1 MSTRAHAFS
10 SITLAVGTVLVLAAC
25 GSGGG
30 TESPSPSTSGAPPAM
45 ETETAPAEAPSTGT
59 AGTDPAASP
68 SASGP
73 ATPTAGAPGSSA
85 PAGDAA
91 ACTADRLSG
100 TIEDQAGGGAAGS
113 VYRTLVLTN
122 TSDAACTTAGLPG
135 VSYVDAGGNQVGAAA
150 ARSDAAA
157 VAVVLEPGQSATAE
171 LQETRA
177 QNYGDRC
184 TQVPVTGLLV
194 YPPDD
199 TTSLVIPHEGIGCS
213 ESDVELLTVGALQPR

>member
-1 MSTRAHAFS
+1 MSIRAHTLS
-10 SITLAVGTVLVLAAC
+10 SATLALGAVLVLAAC

-30 TESPSPSTSGAPPAM
+30 TGSPSPSASGAAPAV
-45 ETETAPAEAPSTGT
+45 ETETAPAAAPSTGT
-59 AGTDPAASP
+59 AGPGTPAAD
-68 SASGP
+68 AS
-73 ATPTAGAPGSSA
+73 GSSA
-85 PAGDAA
+85 PAVGT

-100 TIEDQAGGGAAGS
+100 TIEDQVGGGAAGS
-113 VYRTLVLTN
+113 VYRILVLTN

-135 VSYVDAGGNQVGAAA
+135 VSYVDAAGNQVGAAA
-150 ARSDAAA
+150 ARSGAGV

-177 QNYGDRC
+177 QNYSDRC

-199 TTSLVIPHEGIGCS
+199 TASLLIAHETMGCS
-213 ESDVELLTVGALQPR
+213 EADLELLTVGALQPR

>member
-1 MSTRAHAFS
+1 MSTRAHTLS
-10 SITLAVGTVLVLAAC
+10 SAILALGTVLVLAGC
-25 GSGGG
+25 SGDGSG
-30 TESPSPSTSGAPPAM
+30 TPSPSASGAPPAV
-45 ETETAPAEAPSTGT
+45 ETETAPAAAPSTGT
-59 AGTDPAASP
+59 GSATPE
-68 SASGP
+68 ASGP
-73 ATPTAGAPGSSA
+73 ETPATGTPGSSA
-85 PAGDAA
+85 PAAGAA

-100 TIEDQAGGGAAGS
+100 TLEDQVGGGAAGS
-113 VYRTLVLTN
+113 VYRILVLTN

-135 VSYVDAGGNQVGAAA
+135 VSYIDAGSNQVGAAA

-157 VAVVLEPGQSATAE
+157 VTVVLEPGQSATAE

-199 TTSLVIPHEGIGCS
+199 TASLVIPHEGTGCS
-213 ESDVELLTVGALQPR
+213 EPDLELLTVGALQPR